1 MKKNKQNFR
10 EMEEN
15 FKCING
21 SIQGRKGQKYFFE
34 KLKTSQIICN
44 TLIYTFKMWKKLSI
58 LNAQR
63 STSRPIIVEMLEDK
77 DKEQILK
84 THTREPIRFMAD
96 FPSET

>member
-1 MKKNKQNFR
+1 
-10 EMEEN
+10 
-15 FKCING
+15 
-21 SIQGRKGQKYFFE
+21 
-34 KLKTSQIICN
+34 
-44 TLIYTFKMWKKLSI
+44 MWKKLSI